1 MSDDRFNRLE
11 ASIKRIGKEVVL
23 QGERLT
29 RLEEAS
35 KKLDKLGELD
45 DRVTSFAEDI
55 EAARRDRTL
64 RDYHFNE
71 NQAELKKHDD
81 RLRKLEGGVNDD
93 SR

>member
-1 MSDDRFNRLE
+1 MSEEIDRLE
-11 ASIKRIGKEVVL
+11 ATIKRIGKEVVL
-23 QGERLT
+23 QGERIT

-35 KKLDKLGELD
+35 KKLDKIAELD
-45 DRVTSFAEDI
+45 GRVTSFVEDV

-71 NQAELKKHDD
+71 NQKELKNRDN
-81 RLRKLEGGVNDD
+81 RLRTLEGGVNDD